1 MRIFVLVGGLG
12 DLLILLLAGPP
23 DVVFVVQLLSLKS
36 LLLLSGGKN
45 GIPDF
50 ALTHGCE
57 LVFAWVAIYKQ

>member
-1 MRIFVLVGGLG
+1 
-12 DLLILLLAGPP
+12 LLILLLAGPP

-50 ALTHGCE
+50 ALTHGSE